1 MHDTAQAAEA
11 AGVEQLMATLYLTEE
26 QTTVK
31 IEGEALRIVLPRAR
45 ERQAVRVPLA
55 KVDQV
60 VVLGNITLTTPALQA
75 LLERRIAVHYLSAR
89 GRSYGSLV
97 ADWGKNSGPRLAQYA
112 LYGDLARRFHVA
124 RQCVAGKLIN
134 MRTILLRYA
143 RSREDNAALLEA
155 VQQIRSALRALARA
169 QPPAEV
175 AADDRMQGL
184 GELFGIEG
192 SASAAYYG
200 VLGTLLKPPWQFVGR
215 VRRPPTDPVNALLS
229 FGYTLLTNQTTAL
242 IHAVGLDP
250 GVGMLHQPGFGKP
263 ALALDLIEAF
273 RPVIVDSVVI
283 TMINTGQLT
292 PNDLEE
298 ELGAF
303 RLRDGARRAFLEK
316 FEERLNERVRHPVF
330 GYQVS
335 YRRCIELQAR
345 LLAKYAQGEIPRYV
359 PFTVR

>member
-1 MHDTAQAAEA
+1 MRGEAEQWTGA
-11 AGVEQLMATLYLTEE
+11 ERLMATLYLTEE

-31 IEGEALRIVLPRAR
+31 IEGEALRLQMPRGQ
-45 ERQAVRVPLA
+45 ERQVVRVPLA

-75 LLERRIAVHYLSAR
+75 LLERGIAVHYLSAR

-97 ADWGKNSGPRLAQYA
+97 ADWGKNSGPRLALYA
-112 LYGDLARRFHVA
+112 LYTDLPRRFAAA

-134 MRTILLRYA
+134 MRAVLLRYA
-143 RSREDNAALLEA
+143 RNREDNAALLEA
-155 VQQIRSALRALARA
+155 VQQIRAALRALARA
-169 QPPAEV
+169 QPPAQL
-175 AADDRMQGL
+175 ATDDRMGGL

-200 VLGTLLKPPWQFVGR
+200 VLGLLLKPPWQFVGR

-229 FGYTLLTNQTTAL
+229 FGYSLLTNQTTAL
-242 IHAVGLDP
+242 IQAVGLDP
-250 GVGMLHQPGFGKP
+250 GVGLLHQPGFGKP
-263 ALALDLIEAF
+263 ALALDIMEAF
-273 RPVIVDSVVI
+273 RPIIVDSVVI

-292 PNDLEE
+292 PGDLEE

-303 RLRDGARRAFLEK
+303 RLRDRARRTFLEK
-316 FEERLNERVRHPVF
+316 FEERLNERIRHPVF
-330 GYQVS
+330 GYQIS
-335 YRRCIELQAR
+335 YRRCIELQVR